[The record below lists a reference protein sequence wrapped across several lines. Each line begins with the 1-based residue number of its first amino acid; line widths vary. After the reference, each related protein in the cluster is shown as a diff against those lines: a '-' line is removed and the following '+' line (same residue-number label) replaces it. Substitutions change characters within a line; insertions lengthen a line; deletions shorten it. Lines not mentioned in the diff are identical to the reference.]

1 MEFIRVNRNDSA
13 AIEALAA
20 AAAEIWTEHYTP
32 IIGAEQTAYMIEKFQ
47 SAAAIKEQL
56 AHGYRY
62 DLAVENGE
70 TAGFMGYY
78 PTDGYMYLSKLYLY
92 KHKRGR
98 GLSHE
103 MVDHVAAAA
112 REEGLSSIELN
123 VNRHNDGSVAAYE
136 ALGFKRIREEKNDI
150 GNGFFMDDFVYRLD
164 MESREQ

>member
-1 MEFIRVNRNDSA
+1 MEFIRVNENDSA
-13 AIEALAA
+13 AIEELAA

-47 SAAAIKEQL
+47 SAAAVKEQL

-62 DLAVENGE
+62 DLAKENGE

-112 REEGLSSIELN
+112 RAEGLSSIELN
-123 VNRHNDGSVAAYE
+123 VNRHNRAVSFYE
-136 ALGFKRIREEKNDI
+136 HMGMHKARSGDFDI
-150 GNGFFMDDFVYRLD
+150 GHGYYMNDYIMR
-164 MESREQ
+164 MEI